1 MGLFEKKECALCG
14 GKAGLLTRYKIQ
26 GGAYICGD
34 CRAKM
39 SPNTSGISD
48 LSLDDVKE
56 QIARKEENDRRF
68 NEEFNMTRVVMIDN
82 KHQIMGVDEAAGEF
96 AILTDNKPDIFRFD
110 QILSFNTDLST
121 STMSE
126 EEKKKKEGWAG
137 LLDFL
142 LSDDFGS
149 RYPGLPRCPRGCKIT
164 GMYFEIFLGDNDLN
178 AEKFRIDLIPGWSNS
193 ESEIEKAYAC
203 AYELT
208 EIINA
213 QKNRSSDMQYDAGS
227 SGGDAEAAA
236 GGSSNP
242 YEEIKQLKELLD
254 MGAITQE
261 EFDAK
266 KKALLGL

>member
-14 GKAGLLTRYKIQ
+14 GKAGLLTRHKIQ

-82 KHQIMGVDEAAGEF
+82 KH
-96 AILTDNKPDIFRFD
+96 P
-110 QILSFNTDLST
+110 

-203 AYELT
+203 AYEMT
-208 EIINA
+208 ELINA
-213 QKNRSSDMQYDAGS
+213 QKNRSSDTQYDAGS
-227 SGGDAEAAA
+227 SAGNAEAAA

-242 YEEIKQLKELLD
+242 YEEVKQLKDLLD

-266 KKALLGL
+266 KKTLLGL

>member
-14 GKAGLLTRYKIQ
+14 GKAGLLTRHKIQ

-142 LSDDFGS
+142 LSDDFGIVLLAVVQHIIKFFNELS
-149 RYPGLPRCPRGCKIT
+149 FVFRGNDD
-164 GMYFEIFLGDNDLN
+164 GVVVVGDFWDAADGGGHHWCAG
-178 AEKFRIDLIPGWSNS
+178 AERL
-193 ESEIEKAYAC
+193 
-203 AYELT
+203 
-208 EIINA
+208 
-213 QKNRSSDMQYDAGS
+213 
-227 SGGDAEAAA
+227 
-236 GGSSNP
+236 
-242 YEEIKQLKELLD
+242 
-254 MGAITQE
+254 
-261 EFDAK
+261 
-266 KKALLGL
+266 

>member
-14 GKAGLLTRYKIQ
+14 GKAGLLTRHKIQ

-137 LLDFL
+137 
-142 LSDDFGS
+142 
-149 RYPGLPRCPRGCKIT
+149 
-164 GMYFEIFLGDNDLN
+164 MYFEIFLGDNDLN

-203 AYELT
+203 AYEMT
-208 EIINA
+208 ELINE
-213 QKNRSSDMQYDAGS
+213 QKNRSSDTQYDAGS
-227 SGGDAEAAA
+227 SAGNAEAAA

-242 YEEIKQLKELLD
+242 YEEVKQLKDLLD

-266 KKALLGL
+266 KKTLLGL